1 MAKITAY
8 IPEPTDNYDVNNQRQ
23 ILEAVNTI
31 KNQLNFGYQQDL
43 INEQAAMLQFMYGNQ
58 SGVFN
63 PAYASAGNIPY
74 LLAVAEGLIPD
85 VSSVNIFAASDN
97 VKTGDP
103 KTLWELLGTSDY
115 AFPATAQTM
124 NVKSSSASDNSTAR
138 VLISGLDTNWNAL
151 TETVA
156 LNGTADVDT
165 VGSFLRI
172 NSVIMTAA
180 GSGQTSNVGNITVK
194 NQSNTTVYAQI
205 DATKGRTFMSLY
217 SVPVG
222 YTFYVNTINQYS
234 GDGNGGSAYINYV
247 AKSTNNFPANPVTIT
262 ALTTT
267 WGGSYDVTRSNP
279 FPYTQKSDVQWQFST
294 NTGTHSVGLIL
305 QGILVK
311 N

>member
-1 MAKITAY
+1 MSCENI
-8 IPEPTDNYDVNNQRQ
+8 NN
-23 ILEAVNTI
+23 T
-31 KNQLNFGYQQDL
+31 Y
-43 INEQAAMLQFMYGNQ
+43 
-58 SGVFN
+58 
-63 PAYASAGNIPY
+63 PIPY
-74 LLAVAEGLIPD
+74 LLAVAEGLVPN

-97 VKTGDP
+97 VKTGAVE
-103 KTLWELLGTSDY
+103 TLWELTGTTAY

-138 VLISGLDTNWNAL
+138 VLISGLDTNWNTL

-194 NQSNTTVYAQI
+194 NQSNTTTYAQI
-205 DATKGRTFMSLY
+205 TAGRGKTFMSIY

-222 YTFYVNTINQYS
+222 YTFYVNNINAYS
-234 GDGNGGSAYINYV
+234 GDGNGGSAFINYEAV
-247 AKSTNNFPANPVTIT
+247 STNNFPANPVTIT
-262 ALTTT
+262 AVNTTF
-267 WGGSYDVTRSNP
+267 GLSYQVLRTNP
-279 FPYTQKSDVQWQFST
+279 FPYTQKSDVQWKFST
-294 NTGTHSVGLIL
+294 STGTHSVGLIL
-305 QGILVK
+305 EGILVK